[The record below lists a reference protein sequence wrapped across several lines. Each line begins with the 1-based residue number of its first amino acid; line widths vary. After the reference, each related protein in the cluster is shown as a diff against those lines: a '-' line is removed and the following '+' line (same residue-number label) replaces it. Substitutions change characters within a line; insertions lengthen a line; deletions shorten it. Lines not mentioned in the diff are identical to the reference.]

1 MLWLPEVSMEAGIRE
16 EVFTTE
22 EGLVGLVTYPAS
34 GELTSR
40 PAVLILNSGNIH
52 RVGTGRMSVILA
64 RRLAALGSPVFR
76 FDHSGVG
83 DSPPRRDGLDL
94 EEGRIRE
101 IIQVMDALEER
112 YGMEQFVVQGLCTGA
127 RDAFH
132 AALQDERIVGLVQI
146 DGFAYRNFRFYLR
159 KVGRRLGDL
168 PSVVRGV
175 GRRIGIVPRPER
187 STPADDMWVEEWSG
201 YPPRAEV
208 EKGFGTL
215 VRRGVA
221 LYVAFTGSWEE
232 EYNYESQFLDMY
244 PGVDFHKLLTLRY
257 LPDAAHT
264 LLDPVSRESVV
275 EGISSWVDEAVTTDR
290 RLAS

>member
-1 MLWLPEVSMEAGIRE
+1 MEAGIRE
-16 EVFTTE
+16 EVFTTDS
-22 EGLVGLVTYPAS
+22 GLVGLLTRPAS
-34 GELTSR
+34 GDTDSR

-64 RRLAALGSPVFR
+64 RRLGALGYPVLR

-101 IIQVMDALEER
+101 IVEVMDNLENR
-112 YGMEQFVVQGLCTGA
+112 FGMERFVVHGLCTGA

-132 AALQDERIVGLVQI
+132 AALEDERIVGLVQI

-175 GRRIGIVPRPER
+175 GRRIGIVPRPEQ

-208 EKGFGTL
+208 EEGFGALTS
-215 VRRGVA
+215 RGVA

-244 PGVDFHKLLTLRY
+244 PGVDFRNLLTLRY
-257 LPDAAHT
+257 LPEAAHT
-264 LLDPVSRESVV
+264 LLDPVSRELVV
-275 EGISSWVDEAVTTDR
+275 EGICNWVTDAVTTDR

>member
-1 MLWLPEVSMEAGIRE
+1 MQKEIRE
-16 EVFTTE
+16 EVFATE
-22 EGLVGLVTYPAS
+22 EGLVGLLSHPATRDAEP
-34 GELTSR
+34 GPT
-40 PAVLILNSGNIH
+40 VLILNSGNIH

-64 RRLAALGSPVFR
+64 RRLAAQGHPVFR

-94 EEGRIRE
+94 EEGRILE
-101 IIQVMDALEER
+101 IVDVMDALQER
-112 YGMEQFVVQGLCTGA
+112 FGMDRFVVHGLCTGA

-132 AALQDERIVGLVQI
+132 ASLKDERIVGLIQI

-175 GRRIGIVPRPER
+175 GRRIGIVPRPEQ

-208 EKGFGTL
+208 EEGFGVL
-215 VRRGVA
+215 AGRGVA

-244 PGVDFHKLLTLRY
+244 PGVDFRDLLTLRY
-257 LPDAAHT
+257 LPEASHT
-264 LLDPVSRESVV
+264 LLDPTSRELVV
-275 EGISSWVDEAVTTDR
+275 EGICRWITDALAADR

>member
-1 MLWLPEVSMEAGIRE
+1 MEEIRE
-16 EVFTTE
+16 EVHVTDR
-22 EGLVGLVTYPAS
+22 GLVGILTRPH
-34 GELTSR
+34 GEGDR

-52 RVGTGRMSVILA
+52 RVGTGRISVILA
-64 RRLAALGSPVFR
+64 RRLAELGHPVFR

-94 EEGRIRE
+94 EQGRVGE
-101 IIQVMDALEER
+101 IIDVMEDLEER
-112 YGMEQFVVQGLCTGA
+112 FGMERFVVHGLCTGA

-132 AALQDERIVGLVQI
+132 AALRDDRIVGLVQI

-168 PSVVRGV
+168 PAVVRGV
-175 GRRIGIVPRPER
+175 GRRIGLVPRPHQP
-187 STPADDMWVEEWSG
+187 TQADDMWVEEWSG

-208 EKGFGTL
+208 EEGFATL
-215 VRRGVA
+215 ARRGVA
-221 LYVAFTGSWEE
+221 LYVAFTRSWEQ

-244 PGVDFHKLLTLRY
+244 PGVDFRDLLTLRY
-257 LPDAAHT
+257 LPDASHT
-264 LLDPVSRESVV
+264 LLDPASRESVV
-275 EGISSWVDEAVTTDR
+275 EGICRWITEALASDR

>member
-1 MLWLPEVSMEAGIRE
+1 MELGVQE

-22 EGLVGLVTYPAS
+22 GGLVGLITHPSSDEVES
-34 GELTSR
+34 G

-64 RRLAALGSPVFR
+64 RRLAAHGAFVLR

-94 EEGRIRE
+94 EEGRVRE
-101 IIQVMDALEER
+101 IIDVMDALQER
-112 YGMEQFVVQGLCTGA
+112 YGVERFVVHGLCTGA

-146 DGFAYRNFRFYLR
+146 DGFAYRNLRFYLR
-159 KVGRRLGDL
+159 KMGRRLGDL

-175 GRRIGIVPRPER
+175 GRRMGIVPRPER

-208 EKGFGTL
+208 EEGFGVL
-215 VRRGVA
+215 VRRDVA

-244 PGVDFHKLLTLRY
+244 PGVDFRNLLTLRY
-257 LPDAAHT
+257 LPEAAHT
-264 LLDPVSRESVV
+264 LLDPVSREVVV
-275 EGISSWVDEAVTTDR
+275 EGICNWVVDAVTADR

>member
-1 MLWLPEVSMEAGIRE
+1 MESEIRE

-22 EGLVGLVTYPAS
+22 DGLVGV
-34 GELTSR
+34 LTRPGTGDLRGR
-40 PAVLILNSGNIH
+40 PAVLLLNSGNIH
-52 RVGTGRMSVILA
+52 RVGTGRISVILA
-64 RRLAALGSPVFR
+64 RRLAELGHPVLR

-94 EEGRIRE
+94 EDGRVVE
-101 IIQVMDALEER
+101 IVDVMAA
-112 YGMEQFVVQGLCTGA
+112 MEDRLGVDRFVIHGLCTGA
-127 RDAFH
+127 RDAFY
-132 AALQDERIVGLVQI
+132 AALTDDRIVGLVQI

-159 KVGRRLGDL
+159 KVSRRLGDL

-175 GRRIGIVPRPER
+175 GRRIGILPRPEQ
-187 STPADDMWVEEWSG
+187 STPADDMWVEEWSE

-208 EKGFGTL
+208 EEGYSTL
-215 VRRGVA
+215 TSRGVA

-244 PGVDFHKLLTLRY
+244 PEVDFRDLLTLRY

-264 LLDPVSRESVV
+264 LLDPKSREKVV
-275 EGISSWVDEAVTTDR
+275 GGICEWITDALAPDH